1 MKHQTKLSQE
11 QQHAEAHQTRQ
22 QAGQEFAGADELL
35 RFDAAQ
41 TMVPPRI
48 ARRLEESTGK
58 SGPPPRRSWWKNL
71 LGQ

>member
-11 QQHAEAHQTRQ
+11 QQSAAAHQSQQ
-22 QAGQEFAGADELL
+22 QAGREFASSEELL

-41 TMVPPRI
+41 TVVPPQI
-48 ARRLEESTGK
+48 AQRLKRSAGEDAPATRR
-58 SGPPPRRSWWKNL
+58 PRWKNL

>member
-1 MKHQTKLSQE
+1 MKQQTKLSQE
-11 QQHAEAHQTRQ
+11 QQHAAAHETRQ

-41 TMVPPRI
+41 TVVPPGI
-48 ARRLEESTGK
+48 ARRLEQSTG
-58 SGPPPRRSWWKNL
+58 GAPAARRSWWKNL